1 MFRLG
6 LIDRA
11 RQHLHMAGGGSKFN
25 SVDVHCLENI
35 EKHLKRCIE
44 ARKVGDWYKVIKE
57 SDAAVVAGADS
68 APQVV
73 KSLSQTQNKRD
84 FASPYI
90 SISLNLSSCASKL

>member
-1 MFRLG
+1 
-6 LIDRA
+6 
-11 RQHLHMAGGGSKFN
+11 MAGGGSKFN

-73 KSLSQTQNKRD
+73 KKPISDTKQKGLEG
-84 FASPYI
+84 FAKPEPPTIYI
-90 SISLNLSSCASKL
+90 YIPKPEPLCASKP